1 MARKATAQD
10 VADLAGVSRS
20 AVSLVLNGRAAGN
33 ISVENQRAVMAAAEQ
48 LHYTPNAVAISLR
61 SRRTHTIGVLS
72 WRGRASFAQ
81 VLLHRALQ
89 KAHEYRYLL
98 LMMDTAGDREL
109 ELKQLAILRDRQ
121 VDGFLIIAPD
131 LVEYEPV
138 EQLVSTPTVLINCVD
153 PLGVVSSVAP
163 DERDAGRRAAAVLLE
178 RGHRRIG
185 VLGGDPEAFQSQLR
199 LQGVQRRLEAAGLP
213 LRATVSSTGSIDEGY
228 RAALALLDTPQRPT
242 ALICLQERLA
252 VGAALAATELGLPVP
267 ERLSLVSLED
277 GEQLA
282 ETMVP
287 PFTTVHRPDQGM
299 AEEGVSLLVEQLS
312 SSDRP
317 EVRQLLFS
325 CPVRPRF
332 SVAAPAQA

>member
-33 ISVENQRAVMAAAEQ
+33 ISVEKQRAVLAAAEQ
-48 LHYTPNAVAISLR
+48 LDYTPNAVAISLR

-72 WRGRASFAQ
+72 WRGRVSFAQ

-89 KAHEYRYLL
+89 KAHEHRYLL
-98 LMMDTAGDREL
+98 LMMDTAGDREI
-109 ELKQLAILRDRQ
+109 ELKQLAVLRDRQ
-121 VDGFLIIAPD
+121 VDGLLIIAPD
-131 LVEYEPV
+131 LIEYEPV

-153 PLGVVSSVAP
+153 PLGTVSSVAP
-163 DERDAGRRAAAVLLE
+163 DEREAGRRAVDVLLH

-185 VLGGDPEAFQSQLR
+185 VLGGPDMLQANLR
-199 LQGVQRRLEAAGLP
+199 LAGVRQGLEAAGLSP
-213 LRATVSSTGSIDEGY
+213 EPAAFSAGSIDEGY
-228 RAALALLDTPQRPT
+228 RAALTLLGSPERPT
-242 ALICLQERLA
+242 ALVCVQERLA
-252 VGAALAATELGLPVP
+252 LGAALAATELGLPIP
-267 ERLSLVSLED
+267 AQLSLVSLED

-299 AEEGVSLLVEQLS
+299 AEEGVNLLLERMGAEA
-312 SSDRP
+312 RP
-317 EVRQLLFS
+317 AVRQLLFS
-325 CPVRPRF
+325 CPVRSRS
-332 SVAAPAQA
+332 SVAAPAPA